1 MILPSNFF
9 LGLLDWFAAEF
20 AAFVIV
26 AQNIGL
32 GGALLLGVAT
42 SLAGFAL
49 LGHAGSEAIEQL
61 RSALT
66 GASQK
71 RGDMLDGL
79 IRALAAVLLIVPGFI
94 SDLAG
99 LALAAPSVR
108 QILARR
114 FGGAALNGS
123 VRRPAS
129 QGIVDLAP
137 DEWIAHDQSAEPLRR

>member
-1 MILPSNFF
+1 MSLPSNFF
-9 LGLLDWFAAEF
+9 LGLLAWFAAEF

-32 GGALLLGVAT
+32 GGALLIGMAT

-49 LGHAGSEAIEQL
+49 LGHAGGDALEQL

-66 GASQK
+66 GASPK
-71 RGDMLDGL
+71 KSDMFDGV
-79 IRALAAVLLIVPGFI
+79 IRALAAVLLILPGFI

-108 QILARR
+108 QLLARR
-114 FGGAALNGS
+114 IGGSGLNVSG
-123 VRRPAS
+123 RRPAS

-137 DEWIAHDQSAEPLRR
+137 DEWIAHDQTAEPLRR